1 MIQDTVKEYGL
12 ESFTFGKVCLGDVA
26 PRIGGVKVAI
36 ALTQAG
42 RKKASKGGKK
52 KLFREGRKEGRKGG
66 RKEMGKEGGMKGGKK
81 RRKNV
86 GRTLG
91 RGSDTYNQ
99 GIIDVIRRLKLRRKN
114 RNSKMIK
121 IDPRKSST
129 KCLFRSICAKVSW
142 FSAILFQL

>member
-36 ALTQAG
+36 ALPQAG

-66 RKEMGKEGGMKGGKK
+66 RKEMGIGEGRRDERREETKEEC
-81 RRKNV
+81 R
-86 GRTLG
+86 
-91 RGSDTYNQ
+91 Q
-99 GIIDVIRRLKLRRKN
+99 
-114 RNSKMIK
+114 NS
-121 IDPRKSST
+121 RQ
-129 KCLFRSICAKVSW
+129 R
-142 FSAILFQL
+142 Q

>member
-36 ALTQAG
+36 ALTQGG
-42 RKKASKGGKK
+42 RKGRKT

-66 RKEMGKEGGMKGGKK
+66 RKEMGKEGGIKGGKK

-114 RNSKMIK
+114 RNLKMIK

-142 FSAILFQL
+142 FSAILFPL